1 MVLFAGT
8 IRNSRG
14 DHMDKII
21 EFEGEKYMSIETD
34 GRYVCENALVEE
46 VDFDFFTSMDG
57 KHILVP
63 VDIDRMPAVV
73 CGLNLE
79 KEKTCTL
86 KECLGFKKCKHFV
99 NGFEGVI
106 KE

>member
-1 MVLFAGT
+1 
-8 IRNSRG
+8 
-14 DHMDKII
+14 MDKII
-21 EFEGEKYMSIETD
+21 EFEGQKYISIETD

-46 VDFDFFTSMDG
+46 VDFDFFTSTDG
-57 KHILVP
+57 KQILVP

-79 KEKTCTL
+79 KNRKTCRL
-86 KECLGFKKCKHFV
+86 KECIGCECEHFV

-106 KE
+106 EDDIRP

>member
-1 MVLFAGT
+1 ME
-8 IRNSRG
+8 
-14 DHMDKII
+14 KIV
-21 EFEGEKYMSIETD
+21 EFEGQKYINIETD

-57 KHILVP
+57 KNILVP
-63 VDIDRMPAVV
+63 VWIDRMPAVV

-79 KEKTCTL
+79 KNKKTCTL
-86 KECLGFKKCKHFV
+86 KECLGFKCKHFV

-106 KE
+106 KDDI

>member
-46 VDFDFFTSMDG
+46 VDFDFFTSTDG
-57 KHILVP
+57 KQILVP

-73 CGLNLE
+73 CGLNLGR
-79 KEKTCTL
+79 L
-86 KECLGFKKCKHFV
+86 KECLGCECEHFV
-99 NGFEGVI
+99 NGFDGEVKG
-106 KE
+106 